1 MPPLAPETSR
11 TTLLAALVTVWVL
24 WGSVYLAIRIVVDE
38 VDPFQ
43 AMAQRFAAAA
53 LILAAIVVVRR
64 GARGLRVSRREV
76 GALVATGV
84 LLVGLG
90 NGLQALAQVRG
101 LPSGVAALVVATV
114 PAWAVLLR
122 VATGERPSSMTL
134 AGVAVG
140 FLGLAVLV
148 LLGHGVGEALPI
160 GAVLLC
166 LGSSISWTLGSFL
179 AGTLALPDDLFVV
192 ATYQQLVAACCSSLL
207 AFGHG
212 ERFSV
217 DYSVGGWAALA
228 YLVVACSIVSFV
240 AFAWLLTHVPL
251 SLTATHAYVNPV
263 VAVLLGWAILAEPLG
278 APVLV
283 GGGIVVSAVVLIVT
297 AERRPS
303 DPLSEGAPV
312 TAITPVGEANAPSEG
327 RNYRIVRPQSLPR
340 AGTDEPCRSHE

>member
-1 MPPLAPETSR
+1 VPPLAVGTSR
-11 TTLLAALVTVWVL
+11 TTLVAALVTVWVL

-38 VDPFQ
+38 ADPFQ
-43 AMAQRFAAAA
+43 AMAQRFLAAAI
-53 LILAAIVVVRR
+53 ILAGIVVVRR
-64 GARGLRVSRREV
+64 GSRGLRISRRDV
-76 GALVATGV
+76 VSLVVTGV

-114 PAWAVLLR
+114 PAWAVLVRL
-122 VATGERPSSMTL
+122 ATGERPPRLTL
-134 AGVAVG
+134 AGVVVG
-140 FLGLAVLV
+140 FLGLLLLV
-148 LLGHGVGEALPI
+148 LLGRGVGAALPL
-160 GAVLLC
+160 GALFLC
-166 LGSSISWTLGSFL
+166 LGSSISWTIGSYL
-179 AGTLALPDDLFVV
+179 AGVLTLPQDLFVV
-192 ATYQQLVAACCSSLL
+192 AAYQQLVAACCSTLL
-207 AFGHG
+207 AIGHG

-217 DYSVGGWAALA
+217 AYSARGWAALG

-263 VAVLLGWAILAEPLG
+263 VAVVLGAVVLAEPVG
-278 APVLV
+278 PPVLV
-283 GGGIVVSAVVLIVT
+283 GGGVVVSAVALIVT
-297 AERRPS
+297 AERRVREP
-303 DPLSEGAPV
+303 GAV